1 MAFDKAVDSAVLDAN
16 LKTVADAIREKAG
29 TSDSLVFPTGF
40 AEAIAGI
47 QAGGGGAKIF
57 ETDFTPAQD
66 VIGTDESTWIPIEH
80 NLGAIPHTA
89 IIYRK
94 QLTGAV
100 QYETFVSF
108 SSKHARNVDYCYK
121 VVAFNYT
128 SGTMASEDSAISTG
142 ASARNEPLE
151 SAAWGKKANV
161 INLSETS
168 LYVCGQGG
176 DSKAR
181 LKAGADYHLVVMA

>member
-1 MAFDKAVDSAVLDAN
+1 MAHRIVDETS

-40 AEAIAGI
+40 ADAIAGI

-66 VIGTDESTWIPIEH
+66 VIGTTESTWIPIEH

-100 QYETFVSF
+100 RYDTFVSF
-108 SSKHARNVDYCYK
+108 SSKHARNVDYC
-121 VVAFNYT
+121 FT
-128 SGTMASEDSAISTG
+128 SIVYHSTDAPMASEGG
-142 ASARNEPLE
+142 ALFQSVTTTNAPLE
-151 SAAWGKKANV
+151 SAAWGNTANV

-168 LYVCGQGG
+168 LYVCGRGG
-176 DSKAR
+176 ESRAR
-181 LKAGADYHLVVMA
+181 LKAGTDYHLVVMA